1 MNTVRRRAA
10 LARLICFS
18 AMAWAVTLSAIASP
32 ATSETKQLVIVND
45 NRRPAGVFEGDV
57 LTLSLRAGRGVW
69 HPEGPSGPGLT
80 IEALGEIASSLSV
93 PAPMI
98 RVKQGTRIV

>member
-1 MNTVRRRAA
+1 MKAIRPRVV
-10 LARLICFS
+10 LARLLCLA
-18 AMAWAVTLSAIASP
+18 AMAWAVTTTATASP
-32 ATSETKQLVIVND
+32 PNDEAQLVSVNN
-45 NRRPAGVFEGDV
+45 NRRPAGVVENGV

-80 IEALGEIASSLSV
+80 IEALGEVASPLSV

-98 RVKQGTRIV
+98 RV